1 MRIDYLIRAIDKQ
14 DDDSKECGMDE
25 PSGTQGGH
33 TGFLLGEPNLSWRF
47 GTGFTLG
54 TYLIRTKLQKP
65 GRDWTTPNRRHKAL
79 GRTALKRGTLVV
91 RSF

>member
-14 DDDSKECGMDE
+14 DDDGKECGMDE
-25 PSGTQGGH
+25 PSGTQGGL

-65 GRDWTTPNRRHKAL
+65 GRDWTTP
-79 GRTALKRGTLVV
+79 TEDTKR
-91 RSF
+91 